1 MLVRPFW
8 LLALAALM
16 NITPAT
22 PGRTADAVN
31 VATPSIVIFAIPY
44 WIAEQKGYFKDENI
58 EPTLEVVANQREI
71 AQRVLNGASQFSI
84 TGPDATIVDAIQGG
98 PSRILA
104 GVVRKP
110 PLYLIAKPSI
120 KTFADLRGANIG
132 ALSLTE
138 GSSKLLIKMAK
149 AEGLSASDL
158 KINAVGGAPARQV
171 MLKEGKIDAGMQP
184 LPLNLEAEALG
195 FNNLGWAGKYE
206 PDWQF
211 ITVNANGEW
220 ARKNSKVATGFVRA
234 LLRGQQLIWSNPD
247 EAAAIA
253 AGVLK
258 TDVALAKRSLAE
270 AVRLEILDPK
280 LDWSEIG
287 LQRIYENMQADGTIP
302 AERKF
307 DLGSLTNAEY
317 LRAAQGSVAPQAK

>member
-1 MLVRPFW
+1 MLARSFW
-8 LLALAALM
+8 LIALAALM
-16 NITPAT
+16 NITLAT

-44 WIAEQKGYFKDENI
+44 WIAEQKGYFKDEDI
-58 EPTLEVVANQREI
+58 DPTLEVVANQREI

-84 TGPDATIVDAIQGG
+84 TGPDATIVDATQGG

-110 PLYLIAKPSI
+110 PLYLIAKSSI

-149 AEGLSASDL
+149 AEGVSAADL
-158 KINAVGGAPARQV
+158 KIHAVGGAPARQV
-171 MLKEGKIDAGMQP
+171 LLKEGKIDAGMQP

-206 PDWQF
+206 PEWQF

-220 ARKNSKVATGFVRA
+220 ARKNPRVATGFVRA
-234 LLRGQQLIWSNPD
+234 LLRGEQFIWSNPN

-253 AGVLK
+253 ASVLK
-258 TDVALAKRSLAE
+258 TDAALAKRSIAE
-270 AVRLEILDPK
+270 AIRLDILDPK
-280 LDWSEIG
+280 LDWSEVG

-307 DLGSLTNAEY
+307 DPGSLTNAEY
-317 LRAAQGSVAPQAK
+317 LRAAQASIPMLGK